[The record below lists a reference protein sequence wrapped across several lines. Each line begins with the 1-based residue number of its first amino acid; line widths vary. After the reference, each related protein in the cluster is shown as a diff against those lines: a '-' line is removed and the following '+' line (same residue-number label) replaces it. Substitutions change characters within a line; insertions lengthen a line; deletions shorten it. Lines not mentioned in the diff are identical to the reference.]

1 MQTYNLRIVSYHQSY
16 YATANNSIVC
26 GVYLCTTQ
34 QLSVCTCVYKKHTHL
49 YKHRHSGISLFRMQ
63 IDFEHKIWIIQSLSY
78 NTHQFIPYKSD
89 KADLTWDMAVYVC
102 MYIYEYLYTCVLCG
116 CYVDLPIS
124 LWLQLYGKMHA
135 NRQAGRLTNTV

>member
-1 MQTYNLRIVSYHQSY
+1 MWSIFVHN
-16 YATANNSIVC
+16 TAAFCVQK
-26 GVYLCTTQ
+26 L
-34 QLSVCTCVYKKHTHL
+34 CTCVYNKHTHL

-89 KADLTWDMAVYVC
+89 KADLTWDMGVCAYIRIFVYVC
-102 MYIYEYLYTCVLCG
+102 IVWMF
-116 CYVDLPIS
+116 YVDLPIS

-135 NRQAGRLTNTV
+135 NRQAGRKANKHRINMKSE